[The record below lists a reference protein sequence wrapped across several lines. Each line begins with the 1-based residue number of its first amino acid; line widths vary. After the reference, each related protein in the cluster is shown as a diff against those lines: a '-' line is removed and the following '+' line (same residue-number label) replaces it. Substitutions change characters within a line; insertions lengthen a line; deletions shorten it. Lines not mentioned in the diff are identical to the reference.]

1 MTRAA
6 LDCSSEHCIIER
18 DGPILLVTLNRPEKK
33 NALSPSM
40 LLGLY
45 DAWQALREDD
55 SLMCAV
61 LTGNG
66 NNFCSGM
73 DLKQGRTLEESE
85 AGRAI
90 VERMKAVPDL
100 HWQALLRDKRP
111 AKPILLAVESYAV
124 AGGSEILQGTD
135 IRVASDNAVFGI
147 TEVVRGL
154 YPMGGSA
161 VRLRRQIPYCLAA
174 EMLLLG
180 RNISAEEALR
190 FGLIN
195 KVVPVGMAFECALA
209 MARQL
214 CRNGP
219 LSIIA
224 TMRTLREIEECDS
237 EAVAMPKVDEIGWPV
252 IQSEDA
258 KEGMSAFVE
267 RRLANFKGR

>member
-1 MTRAA
+1 MQT
-6 LDCSSEHCIIER
+6 LECSSEHCVVER
-18 DGPILLVTLNRPEKK
+18 DGKILCVTLNRPEKK

-45 DAWQALREDD
+45 GAWRRLDEDD

-61 LTGNG
+61 LTGHG
-66 NNFCSGM
+66 DNFCSGM
-73 DLKQGRTLEESE
+73 DLKQGNTPEASE
-85 AGRAI
+85 AGRQLM
-90 VERMKAVPDL
+90 EKMKEVPDL

-195 KVVPVGMAFECALA
+195 KVVPAGMAFACALA
-209 MARQL
+209 MARHL
-214 CRNGP
+214 CCNGP
-219 LSIIA
+219 LSIKA

-258 KEGMSAFVE
+258 KEGMKAFVE
-267 RRLANFKGR
+267 RREPHFQGC